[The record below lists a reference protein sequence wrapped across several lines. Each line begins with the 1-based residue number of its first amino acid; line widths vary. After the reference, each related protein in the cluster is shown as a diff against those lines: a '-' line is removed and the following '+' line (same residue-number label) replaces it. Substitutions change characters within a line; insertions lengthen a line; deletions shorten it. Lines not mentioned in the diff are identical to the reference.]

1 MSQPLSAAERARGR
15 RLAIASHPA
24 GMTFHMV
31 FTQQL
36 PTLALLH
43 LGASEL
49 SVGLQTSFIFW
60 FQLLQLPMLRAV
72 ARVSK
77 RRILVVGQL
86 LAQLGALPLVLYG
99 SLAEGEHAVGVALT
113 AFALAAA
120 GLNVSQSVWFPLLRG
135 FVEPEAVGRFFGI
148 LRTGWH
154 LALIVYY
161 VAAQRWLEANPG
173 AFGPLFLAGWV
184 CGLLRVG
191 LIARLPERSERS
203 GERIRI
209 REALALIRDHP
220 ELRQYLAGSIAFRAI
235 FWCVVPFAMVMLR
248 REGGFSAGA
257 ILLTT
262 VAWYSG
268 GLVTLYVWGR
278 VADRVGPRPIFR
290 WTSLGMGALTA
301 TLVLVEEPGPATLV
315 AVAAFF
321 AALYALAAGFG
332 VADTQVLFRLAPPEA
347 PARLLVVA
355 QVASHMLPGLAPV
368 AVGYLLEQ
376 ALAGASSRLAVYH
389 AFFAVAALLQAL
401 AFLPLRRFR

>member
-24 GMTFHMV
+24 GMTFTMV

-36 PTLALLH
+36 PTLALVH
-43 LGASEL
+43 LGASEA

-60 FQLLQLPMLRAV
+60 LQLLQLPMLRVV
-72 ARVSK
+72 ARVIK

-86 LAQLGALPLVLYG
+86 LAQLGALPLVLFAG
-99 SLAEGEHAVGVALT
+99 LAEGEHAVGVALC
-113 AFALAAA
+113 AFAVTAA
-120 GLNVSQSVWFPLLRG
+120 GINVAQSVWFPLLRG

-161 VAAQRWLEANPG
+161 LAAQRWLEAHPG

-184 CGLLRVG
+184 CGLLRVAM
-191 LIARLPERSERS
+191 IVRLPERSERS
-203 GERIRI
+203 GERIRV
-209 REALALIRDHP
+209 REALALIRDHRD
-220 ELRQYLAGSIAFRAI
+220 LRRYLAGAIAFRAV
-235 FWCVVPFAMVMLR
+235 FWSVVPFALVMLR
-248 REGGFSAGA
+248 REVGFSAGA

-262 VAWYSG
+262 VAWYAG
-268 GLVTLYVWGR
+268 GLVVYVWGR

-290 WTSLGMGALTA
+290 WTSLGMGALIA
-301 TLVLVEEPGPATLV
+301 TLTLVEDPGPATLA

-376 ALAGASSRLAVYH
+376 ALAGAASRLAVYH
-389 AFFAVAALLQAL
+389 VFFAVAALLQTL